1 MDMSQVRRTLDDDAN
16 ETRTSP
22 PLPLSIGSSFQKD
35 VMTNFLNPS
44 IIIRHF
50 DDDRAPLASP
60 LLPMLLSH
68 TPRHTH
74 ADIAH
79 HTTHPSLSPSTSL
92 LSPSPFV
99 IFFLHQTSKQ
109 KNQTQGPQILEHIVK
124 SVAITSYD
132 TKWVPSS
139 ARFVVI
145 GSYPRATGCL
155 QAWGASHHTIPHTPS
170 PAHLPPHV
178 PPRRSTAFFGFFT
191 TLHPD
196 CCSTFLSSSLA
207 TTSLPRQPAI
217 ARVK

>member
-170 PAHLPPHV
+170 PAHLHMCHHDE
-178 PPRRSTAFFGFFT
+178 A
-191 TLHPD
+191 LHSLVFLPL
-196 CCSTFLSSSLA
+196 SIQIAVQLSSHRPSQ
-207 TTSLPRQPAI
+207 QPPS
-217 ARVK
+217 RGNLQSRE